1 MNPKRGFAD
10 ADADAL
16 RGQVQSGLVD
26 ASWKSSREE
35 MGFGWSLHRREG
47 TQIMHGSSA
56 EAPMN
61 STLEAEAIAL
71 LNKWAD

>member
-1 MNPKRGFAD
+1 RIDGNAKPCVFSM
-10 ADADAL
+10 
-16 RGQVQSGLVD
+16 QSSQGVD

-47 TQIMHGSSA
+47 TKIMHGSSA

-71 LNKWAD
+71 L

>member
-1 MNPKRGFAD
+1 MSDGNAKLCVFS
-10 ADADAL
+10 
-16 RGQVQSGLVD
+16 VQSGLVD